1 MGSVVLAAV
10 CSIILGG
17 GLWLLAG
24 SKLKLHADSSQN
36 EVLNVIVYVLVSF
49 VILFALFFSFLG

>member
-10 CSIILGG
+10 CAIIIGG

-49 VILFALFFSFLG
+49 AILFTLFFSFLG